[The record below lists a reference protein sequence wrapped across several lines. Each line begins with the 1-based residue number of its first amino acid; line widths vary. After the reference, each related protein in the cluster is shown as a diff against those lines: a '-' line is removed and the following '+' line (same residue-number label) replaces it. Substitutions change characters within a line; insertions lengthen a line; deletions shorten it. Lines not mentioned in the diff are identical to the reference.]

1 MPPSSARP
9 EVGEHRQN
17 AAVVVGRVTET
28 ELLED
33 LPDVRFA
40 GLLAQEQPRTDR
52 LVRMAFG
59 DQAEDLPFALSELA
73 QRARLARSRDQ
84 PLDDRR
90 VEDAFAVG
98 DPPERVDEDRDVR
111 DALLEQVADRFR
123 MVR

>member
-1 MPPSSARP
+1 RLTSAGMPPSSARP
-9 EVGEHRQN
+9 EVGEHRQD

-33 LPDVRFA
+33 LPDVRLD

-59 DQAEDLPFALSELA
+59 DQAEDLPFALGELA
-73 QRARLARSRDQ
+73 QRAGLARSRDQ

-90 VEDAFAVG
+90 VEAVFAVG
-98 DPPERVDEDRDVR
+98 GPPERVEEDRDIR
-111 DALLEQVADRFR
+111 DALLEQLS
-123 MVR
+123 